1 MSVPD
6 FVSNAA
12 EIARRKLARDVERI
26 EKRPS
31 WLPPGHP
38 DGEPFIGFGI
48 PHDPTALAEKTE
60 GPTLRHLTPEQAD
73 AAAARLS
80 DAQVEGFHV
89 EAQVR
94 QRNDVAR
101 HAAALRAQLGGES

>member
-26 EKRPS
+26 EKRPA
-31 WLPPGHP
+31 WLPKDHP
-38 DGEPFIGFGI
+38 EGEPFIGFGI
-48 PHDPTALAEKTE
+48 PHDPTLLEKTE
-60 GPTLRHLTPEQAD
+60 GATLRHLTPEQAD

-80 DAQVEGFHV
+80 DAQIEGFHV

-101 HAAALRAQLGGES
+101 HAATLRAQLGDGS